1 MEIDGIGPVLA
12 DNFVAFFKNET
23 NVEETR
29 LLAAGL
35 TFREAESLPAGEA
48 ALFDGQ
54 TFVITGDV
62 HVFKNR
68 KEVTELIDRLGG
80 KAAGSVSAKT
90 AYLINNDI
98 LSSSSK
104 NKKAKELNIPIIT
117 EEEFIAMLPEELR
130 PQA

>member
-12 DNFVAFFKNET
+12 ENFVAFFKDET
-23 NVEETR
+23 NTEETR
-29 LLAAGL
+29 LLADRLSFRETEALPEGEAGL
-35 TFREAESLPAGEA
+35 FA
-48 ALFDGQ
+48 GQ

-62 HVFKNR
+62 HIFRNR

-90 AYLINNDI
+90 TYLINNDVM
-98 LSSSSK
+98 SGSSK

-117 EEEFIAMLPEELR
+117 EEEFIAMLPEDMR
-130 PQA
+130 P